1 MRAGFYSH
9 AEIAAADDGEFL
21 GAVDMTDAQ
30 AQAVLALSRAPGS
43 KAPHAGPPPHLARER
58 RAGDVVA
65 QAVRPVRERA
75 ARLAKRAEGATS
87 PPPRKAAETPERKR
101 RRVQGEAL
109 EAELDEALRRPD

>member
-1 MRAGFYSH
+1 MAISRPTVEGLGQSRPT
-9 AEIAAADDGEFL
+9 EPGE
-21 GAVDMTDAQ
+21 
-30 AQAVLALSRAPGS
+30 
-43 KAPHAGPPPHLARER
+43 APHAGPPPHLARER

-109 EAELDEALRRPD
+109 EAELDEALTRDA